1 MTGGIGWACESIAPV
16 MLWLRAV
23 AVWLILIGAEVVHGA
38 LRTLYLAPRV
48 GDLRARQL
56 GVFIGS
62 GLILAIACLAAPWLR
77 AETSRSQLIVGSG
90 WLALTLLFEVGFG
103 RVVLGY
109 SWARVASDYNIF
121 RGGLLP
127 IGLLVL
133 LLAPWITARLT
144 AMRRRA

>member
-56 GVFIGS
+56 GVFTGS
-62 GLILAIACLAAPWLR
+62 GLILAIARLAAPWLR
-77 AETSRSQLIVGSG
+77 AETSR
-90 WLALTLLFEVGFG
+90 
-103 RVVLGY
+103 
-109 SWARVASDYNIF
+109 
-121 RGGLLP
+121 
-127 IGLLVL
+127 
-133 LLAPWITARLT
+133 
-144 AMRRRA
+144 